1 MQVWRK
7 LKISVG
13 VKMMKSFGMVAAF
26 GLAACAIG
34 NAQAADPVK
43 IGFSLPLTGIFAP
56 AAPSQRNAYELWRE
70 QVNAKGGLDVAGTKR
85 MVEFVSYDDQSDP
98 GQAVKIYEKLITQD
112 KVDLL
117 LGPWGTPHHLAVAGV
132 LERYKFPM
140 VGDTAASVQLRDL
153 KPGYIWFPT
162 SALPDEQGKQLPLL
176 LKSLGVK
183 TVAITTAQHPF
194 SLENKKFIVEG
205 LKANG
210 IEVVSNAEY
219 PLDIRDMTALISSL
233 KQANPDAELSLSMTG
248 DSVLYTRQAKE
259 LGFTPRVQFVLVGP
273 AATFFTFG
281 NQVDGLLT
289 MGHWSPSQTK
299 WPKAKP
305 FYDAYVAKYGEPPDY
320 LDSALSYEACEITE
334 QAVAKAGLDHEKLRQ
349 TIASETFDTIDGP
362 VKFNGVVNATTPTMF
377 LQYRNV
383 VFEIIWPKSEAT
395 ASVMTK

>member
-194 SLENKKFIVEG
+194 SLENSSRRM
-205 LKANG
+205 A
-210 IEVVSNAEY
+210 SRSC
-219 PLDIRDMTALISSL
+219 PMPSTRLIS
-233 KQANPDAELSLSMTG
+233 A
-248 DSVLYTRQAKE
+248 
-259 LGFTPRVQFVLVGP
+259 
-273 AATFFTFG
+273 
-281 NQVDGLLT
+281 
-289 MGHWSPSQTK
+289 
-299 WPKAKP
+299 
-305 FYDAYVAKYGEPPDY
+305 
-320 LDSALSYEACEITE
+320 I
-334 QAVAKAGLDHEKLRQ
+334 
-349 TIASETFDTIDGP
+349 
-362 VKFNGVVNATTPTMF
+362 
-377 LQYRNV
+377 
-383 VFEIIWPKSEAT
+383 
-395 ASVMTK
+395 

>member
-1 MQVWRK
+1 MK
-7 LKISVG
+7 TKISVG
-13 VKMMKSFGMVAAF
+13 VKMMKRY
-26 GLAACAIG
+26 GLAAALALAVFGIG
-34 NAQAADPVK
+34 SAQAADPVR

-56 AAPSQRNAYELWRE
+56 AAPSQKNAYELWRE

-98 GQAVKIYEKLITQD
+98 GQAAKIYEKLISQD

-117 LGPWGTPHHLAVAGV
+117 LGPWGTPHHFAVAGV

-210 IEVVSNAEY
+210 IEIVSNAEY

-273 AATFFTFG
+273 AATFFTKIFG
-281 NQVDGLLT
+281 DQVNGLLT
-289 MGHWSPSQTK
+289 MGHWSPSQK
-299 WPKAKP
+299 K
-305 FYDAYVAKYGEPPDY
+305 VAQG
-320 LDSALSYEACEITE
+320 
-334 QAVAKAGLDHEKLRQ
+334 QAVL
-349 TIASETFDTIDGP
+349 
-362 VKFNGVVNATTPTMF
+362 
-377 LQYRNV
+377 
-383 VFEIIWPKSEAT
+383 
-395 ASVMTK
+395 

>member
-1 MQVWRK
+1 MAKK
-7 LKISVG
+7 LVMI
-13 VKMMKSFGMVAAF
+13 AAAL
-26 GLAACAIG
+26 GLASIGFG
-34 NAQAADPVK
+34 NAQAADPVR
-43 IGFSLPLTGIFAP
+43 IGFSLPITGIFAP
-56 AAPSQRNAYELWRE
+56 AAPSQKNAYELWRD
-70 QVNAKGGLDVAGTKR
+70 QVNGRGGLDVAGTKR

-98 GQAVKIYEKLITQD
+98 GQAAKIYEKLIVQD

-117 LGPWGTPHHLAVAGV
+117 LGPWGTPHHFAVAGV

-176 LKSLGVK
+176 LKSLNVK

-194 SLENKKFIVEG
+194 ALENKKYMIEG

-210 IEVVSNAEY
+210 IEIVSNSEY

-248 DSVLYTRQAKE
+248 DSVLYTRQSKE

-273 AATFFTFG
+273 AATFFTKIFG
-281 NQVDGLLT
+281 DQVNGLLT
-289 MGHWSPSQTK
+289 MGHWSPSQKK

-305 FYDAYVAKYGEPPDY
+305 FYDAYVAKYKEPPDY
-320 LDSALSYEACEITE
+320 LDSALSFEACEITE

-349 TIASETFDTIDGP
+349 VISTDTFDTIDGP

-377 LQYRNV
+377 LQYQNG
-383 VFEIIWPKSEAT
+383 VFEIVWPKSEAT
-395 ASVMTK
+395 ASVITK

>member
-1 MQVWRK
+1 MF
-7 LKISVG
+7 
-13 VKMMKSFGMVAAF
+13 KSLATSIAGL
-26 GLAACAIG
+26 GLALVSANGAF
-34 NAQAADPVK
+34 AADPVK

-56 AAPSQRNAYELWRE
+56 AAPSQKNAYELWRE
-70 QVNAKGGLDVAGTKR
+70 QVNAKGGLNVAGTKR

-117 LGPWGTPHHLAVAGV
+117 LGPWGTPHHFAVAGV

-194 SLENKKFIVEG
+194 ALENKKFIVEG

-210 IEVVSNAEY
+210 IEVVSNSEY

-259 LGFTPRVQFVLVGP
+259 LGFTPRVQFMLVGP
-273 AATFFTFG
+273 AATFFTKIFG
-281 NQVDGLLT
+281 NQVDGLIT

-305 FYDAYVAKYGEPPDY
+305 FYDAYVAKFGEPPDY

-362 VKFNGVVNATTPTMF
+362 VKFKGVVNATTPTMF
-377 LQYRNV
+377 LQYRNG
-383 VFEIIWPKSEAT
+383 VFEIVWPKSEAT

>member
-1 MQVWRK
+1 MF
-7 LKISVG
+7 
-13 VKMMKSFGMVAAF
+13 KSLATSIAGL
-26 GLAACAIG
+26 GLALAGAG
-34 NAQAADPVK
+34 GAFAADPVK

-56 AAPSQRNAYELWRE
+56 AAPSQKNAYELWRE

-117 LGPWGTPHHLAVAGV
+117 LGPWGTPHHFAVAGV

-194 SLENKKFIVEG
+194 ALENKKFIVEG

-210 IEVVSNAEY
+210 IEVVSNTEY

-259 LGFTPRVQFVLVGP
+259 LGFTPRVQFMLVGP
-273 AATFFTFG
+273 AATFFTKIFG
-281 NQVDGLLT
+281 NQVDGLIT
-289 MGHWSPSQTK
+289 MGHWSPSQSK
-299 WPKAKP
+299 WPKAKA
-305 FYDAYVAKYGEPPDY
+305 FYDAYVAKFGEPPDY
-320 LDSALSYEACEITE
+320 LDSALSYVACEITE

-349 TIASETFDTIDGP
+349 TIASDTFDTIDGP

-377 LQYRNV
+377 LQYRNG

>member
-1 MQVWRK
+1 MF
-7 LKISVG
+7 
-13 VKMMKSFGMVAAF
+13 KSLATSIAGL
-26 GLAACAIG
+26 GLALAGAG
-34 NAQAADPVK
+34 GALAADPVK

-56 AAPSQRNAYELWRE
+56 AAPSQKNAYELWRE

-117 LGPWGTPHHLAVAGV
+117 LGPWGTPHHFAVAGV

-194 SLENKKFIVEG
+194 ALENKKFIVEG

-210 IEVVSNAEY
+210 IEVVSNTEY

-259 LGFTPRVQFVLVGP
+259 LGFTPRVQFMLVGP
-273 AATFFTFG
+273 AATFFTKIFG
-281 NQVDGLLT
+281 NQVDGLIT
-289 MGHWSPSQTK
+289 MGHWSPSQSK
-299 WPKAKP
+299 WPKAKA
-305 FYDAYVAKYGEPPDY
+305 FYDAYVAKFGEPPDY
-320 LDSALSYEACEITE
+320 LDSALSYVACEITE

-349 TIASETFDTIDGP
+349 TIASDTFDTIDGP

-377 LQYRNV
+377 LQYRNG

>member
-1 MQVWRK
+1 MF
-7 LKISVG
+7 
-13 VKMMKSFGMVAAF
+13 KSLATSIAGL
-26 GLAACAIG
+26 GLALAGAG
-34 NAQAADPVK
+34 GAFAADPVK

-56 AAPSQRNAYELWRE
+56 AAPSQKNAYELWRE

-117 LGPWGTPHHLAVAGV
+117 LGPWGTPHHFAVAGV

-176 LKSLGVK
+176 LKSLRVK

-194 SLENKKFIVEG
+194 ALENKKFIVEG

-210 IEVVSNAEY
+210 IEVVSNTEY

-259 LGFTPRVQFVLVGP
+259 LGFTPRVQFMLVGP
-273 AATFFTFG
+273 AATFFTKIFG
-281 NQVDGLLT
+281 NQVDGLIT
-289 MGHWSPSQTK
+289 MGHWSPSQSK
-299 WPKAKP
+299 WPKAKA
-305 FYDAYVAKYGEPPDY
+305 FYDAYVAKFGEPPDY
-320 LDSALSYEACEITE
+320 LDSALSYVACEITE
-334 QAVAKAGLDHEKLRQ
+334 QAVSKAGLDHEKLRQ

-377 LQYRNV
+377 LQYRNG

>member
-1 MQVWRK
+1 M
-7 LKISVG
+7 
-13 VKMMKSFGMVAAF
+13 
-26 GLAACAIG
+26 
-34 NAQAADPVK
+34 
-43 IGFSLPLTGIFAP
+43 
-56 AAPSQRNAYELWRE
+56 
-70 QVNAKGGLDVAGTKR
+70 AGTKR

-98 GQAVKIYEKLITQD
+98 GQAAKIYEKLISQD

-117 LGPWGTPHHLAVAGV
+117 LGPWGTPHHFAVAGV

-194 SLENKKFIVEG
+194 ALENKKFIVEG

-210 IEVVSNAEY
+210 IEVVSNVEY

-273 AATFFTFG
+273 AATFFTKIFG
-281 NQVDGLLT
+281 DQVDGLLT

-320 LDSALSYEACEITE
+320 LELGALVRGVRDHRTGGGEGRSRSREAPPDHRQRYLRHHRRPGEVQRRGQCHDADDVSSIPQRRLRDRLAEIR
-334 QAVAKAGLDHEKLRQ
+334 GDC
-349 TIASETFDTIDGP
+349 
-362 VKFNGVVNATTPTMF
+362 
-377 LQYRNV
+377 
-383 VFEIIWPKSEAT
+383 
-395 ASVMTK
+395 